1 MHRLLRPGW
10 PAFLLLLTA
19 VIVAVL
25 LVPPGQAFGSE
36 LSDLP
41 GQFASWRTFAVESIR
56 AGHFPLWNPYTY
68 SGEPFLGGF
77 QSALLYP
84 PNLVFLLLPL
94 SRAIDLSILAHLLIL
109 GWGMWVWAERRGLHP
124 LAGFLA
130 GAALVLSGAVYPHV
144 YAGHLSNLC
153 SMAWAP
159 WILSGLE
166 SWWRDRRRGGLFEAS
181 GAICLQILA
190 GHSQYVFLT
199 ALAAGLFGLLAS
211 ITEPPVRRRALP
223 AVAACYLGAALLA
236 AAQLF
241 PGFAALGESAR
252 QAQSFDQA
260 SIFSFPPE
268 NFLTLFA
275 PGFFGDPLHAGYWGR
290 WYIQEM
296 SVFIGAAGIV
306 LVLVGSTHSAH
317 GRRARWDLAV
327 CGLLLLLA
335 LGAYT
340 PLYHPLYDHVPGFH
354 LIRGMSKFTF
364 PAMLF
369 AALALGAGVDG
380 LIRREPIRRGITWFA
395 LGMGLALAA
404 AGFLVGAHP
413 AWIGDWMRG
422 LQTAGQSYLP
432 KAASAQ
438 SGFVSGAD
446 SRAAHSLLIAAGMFL
461 LTGASLLWAH
471 RRPFLRWMPLGLFVI
486 NLAGFAWTNSALCN
500 PLLLAPPELRSF
512 FSRQP
517 GDYRI
522 LSGLVPSG
530 NDDGFL
536 MGKADLWGNDA
547 FVLLRYAE
555 FMAFTRR
562 LDPNYAGQSLPPFT
576 SRDVSPLYAL
586 LRCRFFL
593 GLASD
598 GAIEVSPTLAPPLER
613 AQLVSDYRKLGGRD
627 AIFAA
632 MSIPGFDPRQTV
644 LLESEPSPRPVAGG
658 TPGNV
663 HAVETSPDTLAIE
676 ADVTVPTLLLVTD
689 LYSRDWRAV
698 PLPGSTQQSYSLLPA
713 DYILRAVP
721 LAPGHHHIL
730 MEYAPTS
737 FPRGMAVSAVA
748 WAAWLAAAVLLRARG
763 GGIRPLARFLR

>member
-1 MHRLLRPGW
+1 MQRLPRPGW
-10 PAFLLLLTA
+10 PAFLVLLTGA
-19 VIVAVL
+19 VAVAL
-25 LVPPGQAFGSE
+25 LMPAGLSFGLE
-36 LSDLP
+36 LGDLP
-41 GQFASWRTFAVESIR
+41 GQFASWRAFAVDSVR

-94 SRAIDLSILAHLLIL
+94 PRAIDLSVLAHLLVL
-109 GWGMWVWAERRGLHP
+109 GWGLWVWADRRGLHP

-130 GAALVLSGAVYPHV
+130 GMTLVLSGVVYPHV
-144 YAGHLSNLC
+144 YAGHLSNIC
-153 SMAWAP
+153 TIAWAP
-159 WILSGLE
+159 WILGGLE
-166 SWWRDRRRGGLFEAS
+166 SWWRDRRRAGLFEAS

-199 ALAAGLFGLLAS
+199 ALAAGLFGLLSS
-211 ITEPPVRRRALP
+211 IAEPSVRRRALP

-241 PGFAALGESAR
+241 PGFAALGESVR

-260 SIFSFPPE
+260 RVFSFPPE
-268 NFLTLFA
+268 NFVTLFA
-275 PGFFGDPLHAGYWGR
+275 PGFFGDPLHSGYWGR

-296 SVFIGAAGIV
+296 TVFIGAAGLI
-306 LVLVGSTHSAH
+306 LILLGSTHPSQ
-317 GRRARWDLAV
+317 GRRARWDLAA

-340 PLYHPLYDHVPGFH
+340 PLYRPLYDFVPGFR

-364 PAMLF
+364 PALLF
-369 AALALGAGVDG
+369 AALALGAGVDA

-395 LGMGLALAA
+395 LGLALALA
-404 AGFLVGAHP
+404 LAGFLVGAHP
-413 AWIGDWMRG
+413 EWIGDWMRG
-422 LQTAGQSYLP
+422 WQAAAQSYLP

-438 SGFVSGAD
+438 SGFVSGAA
-446 SRAAHSLLIAAGMFL
+446 SRAAHSLLVAAGLFL
-461 LTGASLLWAH
+461 LTGASLIGAA
-471 RRPFLRWMPLGLFVI
+471 RRPWLRWIPLGLLLI
-486 NLAGFAWTNSALCN
+486 DLAGFAWTNSALCN
-500 PLLLAPPELRSF
+500 PLILAPPELRTF

-547 FVLLRYAE
+547 FVLHRYAE
-555 FMAFTRR
+555 FMTFSRG
-562 LDPNYAGQSLPPFT
+562 LDPSAASQALPPFT

-586 LRCRFFL
+586 LRCRYFI

-598 GAIEVSPTLAPPLER
+598 GGIEVSQATVPPLER
-613 AQLVSDYRKLGGRD
+613 AQLVSSYRRLGGRD

-632 MSIPGFDPRQTV
+632 MSTPGFDPRQTV
-644 LLESEPSPRPVAGG
+644 LLESDPLPRPVVSGIPG
-658 TPGNV
+658 TV

-676 ADVTVPTLLLVTD
+676 AEVSAPTLLLVTD
-689 LYSRDWRAV
+689 PYSRDWRAV
-698 PLPGSTQQSYSLLPA
+698 PLPGSSQQSYRVLPA
-713 DYILRAVP
+713 DYVLRAIP
-721 LAPGHHHIL
+721 LTAGHHHIL
-730 MEYAPTS
+730 MEYAPPS
-737 FPRGMAVSAVA
+737 FPLGLTVSALA
-748 WAAWLAAAVLLRARG
+748 WAAWLAAAVRLRPRRREIA
-763 GGIRPLARFLR
+763 A

>member
-1 MHRLLRPGW
+1 MQRFLRPGW

-19 VIVAVL
+19 AVAVVL
-25 LVPPGQAFGSE
+25 LMPAGQSFG
-36 LSDLP
+36 LQLGDLP
-41 GQFASWRTFAVESIR
+41 GQFASWRAFAVDSLR

-94 SRAIDLSILAHLLIL
+94 ARAIDLSILAHLLIL
-109 GWGMWVWAERRGLHP
+109 GWGMWSWAERRGLHP

-130 GAALVLSGAVYPHV
+130 GAALILSGVVYPHV
-144 YAGHLSNLC
+144 YAGHLSNIC
-153 SMAWAP
+153 TMAWAP
-159 WILSGLE
+159 WILRGLE
-166 SWWRDRRRGGLFEAS
+166 SWWTDRRRAGLLEAS

-199 ALAAGLFGLLAS
+199 ALAAGLFGLLSSLA
-211 ITEPPVRRRALP
+211 EPSVRRRALP

-252 QAQSFDQA
+252 QGQSFGQA

-275 PGFFGDPLHAGYWGR
+275 PGFFGDPLHTGYWGR

-296 SVFIGAAGIV
+296 TVFIGAAGIV
-306 LVLVGSTHSAH
+306 LILLGSTHPAQ
-317 GRRARWDLAV
+317 GRRARWDLAA

-335 LGAYT
+335 LGANT
-340 PLYHPLYDHVPGFH
+340 PLYRPLYDFVPGFR

-369 AALALGAGVDG
+369 GTLALGAGADA

-395 LGMGLALAA
+395 LGLALALAA

-413 AWIGDWMRG
+413 EWVGDWMRG
-422 LQTAGQSYLP
+422 WQTARQSYLP

-438 SGFVSGAD
+438 SGFVRGAAD
-446 SRAAHSLLIAAGMFL
+446 HAAHSLLLAAGLFF
-461 LTGASLLWAH
+461 LTGASLLGAA
-471 RRPFLRWMPLGLFVI
+471 RRPLLRWVPLGLLVI
-486 NLAGFAWTNSALCN
+486 DLAGFAWTNSATCD
-500 PLLLAPPELRSF
+500 PLILAPAELRSF
-512 FSRQP
+512 FRHQS

-547 FVLLRYAE
+547 FVLHRYAE
-555 FMAFTRR
+555 FMTFTRG
-562 LDPNYAGQSLPPFT
+562 LDPNYASQALPPFT

-586 LRCRFFL
+586 LRCQYFV

-598 GAIEVSPTLAPPLER
+598 GGIEVSQASVAPLAR
-613 AQLVSDYRKLGGRD
+613 VQLVSAYRRLGGRD

-632 MSIPGFDPRQTV
+632 LSTAGFDPRQTV
-644 LLESEPSPRPVAGG
+644 LLESDPSPRPVAGG
-658 TPGNV
+658 ISGTV

-676 ADVTVPTLLLVTD
+676 AEVAAPALLLVTD
-689 LYSRDWRAV
+689 PYSRDWRAV
-698 PLPGSTQQSYSLLPA
+698 PLPGSSQQSYQVLPA
-713 DYILRAVP
+713 DYILRAIP
-721 LAPGHHHIL
+721 LAAGHHHIL
-730 MEYAPTS
+730 MEYAPPS
-737 FPRGMAVSAVA
+737 FPVGLIVSALA
-748 WAAWLAAAVLLRARG
+748 SAAWLAAAVRLRPRRRELTA
-763 GGIRPLARFLR
+763 